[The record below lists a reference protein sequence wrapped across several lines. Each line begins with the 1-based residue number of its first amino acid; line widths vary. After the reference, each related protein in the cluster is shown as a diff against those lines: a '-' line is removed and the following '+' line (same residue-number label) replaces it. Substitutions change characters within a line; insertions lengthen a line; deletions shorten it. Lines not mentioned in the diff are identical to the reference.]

1 MVLMLE
7 CNPSPGSSTV
17 PLHLGSPRG
26 EKRREVAPEH
36 EHDEHEHGQM
46 NHLNRCVKVT
56 SEHMSYDY
64 IYKLKLYSLCFVYG
78 KFTNISPIGSKCLK
92 ICQHHGACMRR
103 LLIFLYNNMRVWFHV
118 CCIIESKIKHLQH
131 VMHLFDYFSSCLVRL
146 NKAYV
151 LASSWVGYP
160 SHSLA
165 FIDSYLRNDPC
176 ARRHW
181 CLQGII
187 TLSSQR
193 WRMLKTRGSRHC
205 TRSLAATCLANG
217 MAKATC
223 LAAS

>member
-1 MVLMLE
+1 MQSVTRLFHCTFASRIAQGRKKERSCTRTWAWRAWTWANESSESMCKGDKWTHVLWLYLQIKIVFLML
-7 CNPSPGSSTV
+7 
-17 PLHLGSPRG
+17 
-26 EKRREVAPEH
+26 
-36 EHDEHEHGQM
+36 
-46 NHLNRCVKVT
+46 
-56 SEHMSYDY
+56 
-64 IYKLKLYSLCFVYG
+64 VYG

-151 LASSWVGYP
+151 LASSWVGYH